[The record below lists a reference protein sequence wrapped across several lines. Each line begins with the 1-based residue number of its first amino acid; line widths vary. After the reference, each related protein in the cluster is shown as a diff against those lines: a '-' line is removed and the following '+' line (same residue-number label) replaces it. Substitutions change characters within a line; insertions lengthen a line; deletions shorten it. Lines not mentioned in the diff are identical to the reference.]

1 MHMPSFLTHEDRPLR
16 PSGEWIHSAAKTIE
30 TEIAAL
36 NELQASLSNGL
47 AEPFKKAVE
56 TIAHAKG
63 RVIVSGIGK
72 SGIIGTK
79 LAATLASTGTP
90 AFFVHASEASH
101 GDLGMITEDDVVIAL
116 SWSGETL
123 ELASLIAFTRRFKVP
138 LIAITRS
145 ATSALGQ
152 AADVAL
158 ALPKVPEAC
167 PHGMAP
173 TSSTLIQLALGDA
186 LAITLLEAKGF
197 TAQDFKVYHP
207 GGKLGA
213 SLMHVK
219 DVMHSA
225 DHLPLAQT
233 GMLMKEALILMTQKG
248 FGVLGVT
255 NTQGTLIGI
264 ITDGDLRRHISS
276 DFLDKT
282 VEDVMTHSPKTIEET
297 LLAPSALEIMNSLKI
312 SCLFVVQDD
321 KPVGIIRTLDLL
333 KIGAA

>member
-1 MHMPSFLTHEDRPLR
+1 
-16 PSGEWIHSAAKTIE
+16 
-30 TEIAAL
+30 
-36 NELQASLSNGL
+36 
-47 AEPFKKAVE
+47 
-56 TIAHAKG
+56 
-63 RVIVSGIGK
+63 
-72 SGIIGTK
+72 
-79 LAATLASTGTP
+79 
-90 AFFVHASEASH
+90 
-101 GDLGMITEDDVVIAL
+101 MITEDDVVIAL
-116 SWSGETL
+116 SWSGETQ

-138 LIAITRS
+138 LIAITRG

-152 AADVAL
+152 AADVTL

-167 PHGMAP
+167 PHGLAP

-219 DVMHSA
+219 DVMHSG

-233 GMLMKEALILMTQKG
+233 GMLMKEALVLMTQKG

-255 NTQGTLIGI
+255 DTQGALIGI

-282 VEDVMTHSPKTIEET
+282 VEEVMTHSPKTIEAT

-312 SCLFVVQDD
+312 SSLFVEQDN

>member
-1 MHMPSFLTHEDRPLR
+1 MPSSLTLEDRPLR
-16 PSGEWIHSAAKTIE
+16 PSDEWIHSAAKTIE
-30 TEIAAL
+30 TERAAL
-36 NELQASLSNGL
+36 TALQASLSNGL
-47 AEPFKKAVE
+47 SVPFSRAVE
-56 TIAHAKG
+56 TISQSKG

-116 SWSGETL
+116 SWSGETQ
-123 ELASLIAFTRRFKVP
+123 ELASLLGFTRRFKVP
-138 LIAITRS
+138 LIAITRN
-145 ATSALGQ
+145 ANSALGK
-152 AADVAL
+152 ASDICL
-158 ALPKVPEAC
+158 TLPKVPEAC
-167 PHGMAP
+167 PHGLAP

-219 DVMHSA
+219 DIMHTG
-225 DHLPLAQT
+225 DHLPLGQA
-233 GMLMKEALILMTQKG
+233 GMLMKEALVLMTQKS
-248 FGVLGVT
+248 FGVLGIT
-255 NTQGTLIGI
+255 DINARLIGI
-264 ITDGDLRRHISS
+264 ITDGDLRRHISP
-276 DFLDKT
+276 DFLDKK
-282 VEDVMTHSPKTIEET
+282 VEDVMTENPKTIGGD
-297 LLAPSALEIMNSLKI
+297 LLAPSALEMMNSMRI
-312 SCLFVVQDD
+312 SSLFIVDAG

-333 KIGAA
+333 NVGAA

>member
-1 MHMPSFLTHEDRPLR
+1 MHMPSFLTHEERPFR
-16 PSGEWIHSAAKTIE
+16 PQEEWLPSASRTIQ
-30 TEIAAL
+30 TEIAAMQALQDSL
-36 NELQASLSNGL
+36 NNGL
-47 AEPFKKAVE
+47 GDPFLKAVE
-56 TIAHAKG
+56 TIAFCKG

-116 SWSGETL
+116 SWSGETM

-138 LIAITRS
+138 LIAVTRS

-152 AADVAL
+152 AADITL
-158 ALPKVPEAC
+158 ALPRVPEAC
-167 PHGMAP
+167 PHGLAP

-213 SLMHVK
+213 SLTHIK
-219 DVMHSA
+219 DVMHTG
-225 DHLPLAQT
+225 DHIPLAQT
-233 GMLMKEALILMTQKG
+233 GMLMKEALVLMTQKG
-248 FGVLGVT
+248 FGILGIT
-255 NTQGTLIGI
+255 NEQGDLVGI

-276 DFLDKT
+276 NFLDNTVETIMTPNPKT
-282 VEDVMTHSPKTIEET
+282 VEKG
-297 LLAPSALEIMNSLKI
+297 LLAPAALEMMNSKNI
-312 SCLFVVQDD
+312 SSLFVVED
-321 KPVGIIRTLDLL
+321 KKPIGVVRILDLL